1 MVYYYQYFIFYIL
14 FQSFQVKEVSMMY
27 RHKLILLK
35 NTYLQEIHTL
45 EQEITMLPTESFFIC
60 KNGSYSKWI
69 QTLNGNQVTIPKKNR
84 KLAEKLAYRK
94 YALLRI
100 HDLTQEIKS
109 IDKYLKSPPLRNGKS
124 SSLLKNPLYTELL
137 SPYFQSLDQEL
148 SNWSKMT
155 YEHNPHHPEYATLKS
170 PSGHLVRS
178 KSELLIDMALFQH
191 QLPFRYEC
199 QLLLSGIAF
208 YPDFTIRHP
217 KSGKTFYWEH
227 FGMMNNLNYSKKTF
241 EKLQIYN
248 NHNILPDFNLITTYE
263 TTNHPLNLD
272 VIENKIEFFFS

>member
-1 MVYYYQYFIFYIL
+1 
-14 FQSFQVKEVSMMY
+14 MMY
-27 RHKLILLK
+27 RHKLILLR

-69 QTLNGNQVTIPKKNR
+69 QTLNG
-84 KLAEKLAYRK
+84 
-94 YALLRI
+94 
-100 HDLTQEIKS
+100 
-109 IDKYLKSPPLRNGKS
+109 KS
-124 SSLLKNPLYTELL
+124 SSLLK
-137 SPYFQSLDQEL
+137 
-148 SNWSKMT
+148 
-155 YEHNPHHPEYATLKS
+155 NPHHPEYATLKS

-217 KSGKTFYWEH
+217 KSGKIFYWEH

>member
-1 MVYYYQYFIFYIL
+1 MSELEMKEQEYMNYIEEHISNVKTVFQKYGDRLSQELHINKFELERNIYKHDMSKFSDDEFNAYRNYYYPCTDEEINEEEFN
-14 FQSFQVKEVSMMY
+14 KAWEHHY
-27 RHKLILLK
+27 R
-35 NTYLQEIHTL
+35 N
-45 EQEITMLPTESFFIC
+45 
-60 KNGSYSKWI
+60 
-69 QTLNGNQVTIPKKNR
+69 
-84 KLAEKLAYRK
+84 
-94 YALLRI
+94 
-100 HDLTQEIKS
+100 
-109 IDKYLKSPPLRNGKS
+109 
-124 SSLLKNPLYTELL
+124 
-137 SPYFQSLDQEL
+137 
-148 SNWSKMT
+148 
-155 YEHNPHHPEYATLKS
+155 NPHHPEYATLKS